1 MEYLH
6 NEAHN
11 TPPFQHLIKKWIIL
25 TTSFIILLLAIH
37 FFVPDYLQ
45 KIARGLSI
53 LLFLVLFL
61 RLILAFFI
69 HKKSKKFR
77 FFVQLIYLFTA
88 IIVSFIVMVQVLAPS
103 VMFYTYF
110 AEDAY
115 EKLLTVPN
123 AEEITIDTDQGT
135 LSGWFL
141 HHVEDSAPLIIYFGG
156 NAENSAARIL
166 RLLDRPQDLETFSGY
181 NFVFIDYPGYGKS
194 DGLPTADSLRQ
205 YGLSVYDAMA
215 AREDVTDITVLA
227 FSIGTG
233 VGNYVSSQRLVDNLI
248 LFAPYA
254 DGVDLYNNYLNIFHG
269 PLALLVPYDMEAIK
283 YAAHIQLKPLIIAS
297 KSDQIVSYNSS
308 LRLAS
313 AYPLGTSFITLDG
326 VGHNDIWNTPDVLS
340 TVRKYLSDFDD

>member
-6 NEAHN
+6 NQEHN
-11 TPPFQHLIKKWIIL
+11 NPPFQHLVKKLIIL
-25 TTSFIILLLAIH
+25 TTSFIILLLVIH
-37 FFVPDYLQ
+37 FYVPDYLQ
-45 KIARGLSI
+45 KIAKGLSI

-61 RLILAFFI
+61 RMILAFYI
-69 HKKSKKFR
+69 RKRTKKFR
-77 FFVQLIYLFTA
+77 FFVHVIYLSFA

-115 EKLLTVPN
+115 EKLLMVPN
-123 AEEITIDTDQGT
+123 AEEITIDTDEGI

-141 HHVEDSAPLIIYFGG
+141 HNVEDSAPLIIYFGG
-156 NAENSAARIL
+156 NAENSAVRIL
-166 RLLDRPQDLETFSGY
+166 RLLERSQDLETFSGY

-194 DGLPTADSLRQ
+194 DGAPTADSLRQ

-233 VGNYVSSQRLVDNLI
+233 VGNYVSSQRLVDKLI

-254 DGVDLYNNYLNIFHG
+254 DGVDLYNYYLNIFHG
-269 PLALLVPYDMEAIK
+269 PLALLVPYDMEAVK
-283 YAAHIQLKPLIIAS
+283 YATLIQVKPLIIAS

-340 TVRKYLSDFDD
+340 SVKNHLNDL